1 MESSGIE
8 AFQQKKGFSSLD
20 ISITENVREQ
30 TFAALNQPNA
40 IRLRSGIDLEFK

>member
-1 MESSGIE
+1 MKSSGIE
-8 AFQQKKGFSSLD
+8 PLQQKQGFSSLH
-20 ISITENVREQ
+20 ISITEKVREQ